1 MGKESARAGDVFF
14 RSQRVDLIL
23 HFVVLTGNGDDT
35 GAMHGTGGRT
45 QRGEGEAQVIPG
57 EIQGIGESDDSQG
70 KEEGAAEQIH
80 SW

>member
-1 MGKESARAGDVFF
+1 
-14 RSQRVDLIL
+14 
-23 HFVVLTGNGDDT
+23 
-35 GAMHGTGGRT
+35 
-45 QRGEGEAQVIPG
+45 VIPG